1 MNAIERRSG
10 GNSVITAN
18 SSAATT
24 SGSFPFDRW
33 AGAVVLIANTGGA
46 TQINWHVSSGYGE
59 APLQVYASDNA
70 VTTSVTVGAHPVP
83 DACFA
88 AAYVCPVI
96 VGAAT
101 MAMTVGVKG

>member
-24 SGSFPFDRW
+24 SGSFPYGRW
-33 AGAVVLIANTGGA
+33 AGAVVLIADTGGA
-46 TQINWHVSSGYGE
+46 TQINWHVAGGQGE
-59 APLQVYASDNA
+59 TPLQVYASDNA

-83 DACFA
+83 DACFS
-88 AAYVCPVI
+88 AAYVCPVV
-96 VGAAT
+96 VGAT
-101 MAMTVGVKG
+101 TTGMTVLVKG